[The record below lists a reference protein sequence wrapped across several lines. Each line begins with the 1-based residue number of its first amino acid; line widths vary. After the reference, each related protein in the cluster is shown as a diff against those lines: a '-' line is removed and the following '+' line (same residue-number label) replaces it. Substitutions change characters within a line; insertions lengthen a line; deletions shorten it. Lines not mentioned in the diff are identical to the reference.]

1 MLSLAA
7 KRPVLERSEGVE
19 IELPPGSE
27 NGYLVIVPCY
37 SEGKAQVVCR
47 LADITITFLS
57 EYEAVENHAKY
68 ILAYMGWWRTC
79 RILIEVLKEIV
90 EKNKKEQEIA
100 EAVAEVE
107 RIVGKPL

>member
-1 MLSLAA
+1 M
-7 KRPVLERSEGVE
+7 E

-27 NGYLVIVPCY
+27 VGYLVIVPLF

-47 LADITITFLS
+47 LANTTITFHA
-57 EYEAVENHAKY
+57 EYEAVESHAKY

-79 RILIEVLKEIV
+79 RILLEVLKEIV
-90 EKNKKEQEIA
+90 EKNKKEQEAA
-100 EAVAEVE
+100 EAVAEAG